1 MAEYLE
7 RGAIIKRLEVTPIL
21 KYGIPTYV
29 RDGVI
34 DLVEKQPTAD
44 VVPKAAYD
52 QVAWERDIAIQQLR
66 EDYGVSLG
74 EKKHADVVEVKHGR
88 WELVTIKYYP
98 GQTVRVGYCQK
109 CNEERPVDNFCPNC
123 GARMDGEG

>member
-1 MAEYLE
+1 MAEYIE

-34 DLVEKQPTAD
+34 DLVEKQPT
-44 VVPKAAYD
+44 
-52 QVAWERDIAIQQLR
+52 
-66 EDYGVSLG
+66 S
-74 EKKHADVVEVKHGR
+74 DVVEVKHGR

-123 GARMDGEG
+123 GAKMDLEDGLGRW